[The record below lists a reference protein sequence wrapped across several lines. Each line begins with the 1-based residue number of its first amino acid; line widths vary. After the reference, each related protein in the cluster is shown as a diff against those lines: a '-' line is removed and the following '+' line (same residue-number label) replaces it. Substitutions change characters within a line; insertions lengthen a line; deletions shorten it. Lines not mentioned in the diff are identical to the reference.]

1 MDGGADLNMGGMC
14 TYYHDLIYLAAF
26 VQIASIFSER
36 AWLCFAVVRAVLL
49 VCRAAR
55 YCASHATVMD
65 INPKY
70 VHAGAG
76 LCGVPAVGKCGAA
89 ILQVG
94 VTAQGKIFASPSPC
108 MQFLEI
114 MCMPCP
120 PLRRH
125 M

>member
-1 MDGGADLNMGGMC
+1 MFCSGARC
-14 TYYHDLIYLAAF
+14 AAC
-26 VQIASIFSER
+26 VQSR
-36 AWLCFAVVRAVLL
+36 PVLRL
-49 VCRAAR
+49 PCHCHV
-55 YCASHATVMD
+55 D